1 LHETPVPE
9 EVKHERRARFMEL
22 SAEISA
28 KRLKKKVGRRLQV
41 LIDRVDGDVAIA
53 RSSSDAPEIDGVVHI
68 LDGKGLKVGD
78 WAQVRITKSGA
89 YDLEGRIEK

>member
-1 LHETPVPE
+1 VRGAPHWLAIWPLATP
-9 EVKHERRARFMEL
+9 RC
-22 SAEISA
+22 S
-28 KRLKKKVGRRLQV
+28 GR
-41 LIDRVDGDVAIA
+41 AIA

-89 YDLEGRIEK
+89 YDLEGRIAK

>member
-1 LHETPVPE
+1 
-9 EVKHERRARFMEL
+9 
-22 SAEISA
+22 
-28 KRLKKKVGRRLQV
+28 
-41 LIDRVDGDVAIA
+41 
-53 RSSSDAPEIDGVVHI
+53 VHI